1 MRIIDRSWTCHTRFF
16 FFFIV
21 ESYTL
26 NTMTYKI
33 VSRYWRY
40 KLLIFAED

>member
-16 FFFIV
+16 FYSGKLYV
-21 ESYTL
+21 E
-26 NTMTYKI
+26 TMTYKI